1 MIWNSNLMK
10 GDSVSILVIDRKTV
24 DESISNRETLREI
37 KAAYEYINSILK
49 YSDVRMDKE
58 TVKGLENATGILKD
72 LYECTYSTT
81 YENEDKK
88 EQLLAG
94 CNCPECHNQLNVSDL
109 IDYSYTCN
117 NCDKNLYDFEVDSE
131 KVWYLEETREL
142 ISPLFAGES
151 KIKVVSEQ
159 ILNKYID
166 CWSEHKELPIKD
178 DLLYCNT
185 DNKIIALDN
194 SSGDCWIEEFD
205 NEIDAK
211 KWLLG
216 IEESN
221 DMEI

>member
-1 MIWNSNLMK
+1 M
-10 GDSVSILVIDRKTV
+10 SILVIDRKTV
-24 DESISNRETLREI
+24 DESISNRETLREA
-37 KAAYEYINSILK
+37 KVAYEYINSILK

-58 TVKGLENATGILKD
+58 TVKELENATDILKD

-81 YENEDKK
+81 YDNEDKK
-88 EQLLAG
+88 EQLLTD
-94 CNCPECHNQLNVSDL
+94 CSCPDCHNQLSVSDL

-142 ISPLFAGES
+142 ISPLFVGES
-151 KIKVVSEQ
+151 KIRVVPEP

-166 CWSEHKELPIKD
+166 CWSKHEELPIKD
-178 DLLYCNT
+178 DLLYCKT

-194 SSGDCWIEEFD
+194 SSGDCWVEEFD

-216 IEESN
+216 IEECSE
-221 DMEI
+221 MEI